1 MSITTPYGSYAVLF
15 GANWPAMWVR
25 ESDLLD
31 HMRLPCESLYAE
43 RAGYQ
48 VKEFVRYDCFTERT
62 FTNGQ
67 LSLGAPLSLAKTPMI
82 EHHRHGQMMR
92 SQFTQ

>member
-1 MSITTPYGSYAVLF
+1 
-15 GANWPAMWVR
+15 MWGR

-43 RAGYQ
+43 RAGYKG
-48 VKEFVRYDCFTERT
+48 KEIVRYDCLAERT

-67 LSLGAPLSLAKTPMI
+67 QIDRFHLKIPIRTLRGRYRESNLLFLFCALRPETYALPSV
-82 EHHRHGQMMR
+82 Q
-92 SQFTQ
+92 